1 MASSV
6 VEAKGV
12 SVGRKRERNLQDLA
26 IGQRLLHSI
35 GDTVLVALGF
45 DNSQWQIGLVIE
57 DEVGPLRFAA
67 FDFLAL
73 NDDATVG
80 ERDFFSH
87 LVDMVPA
94 SELDCRQ
101 YVLRANVTLGKRF
114 LIN

>member
-1 MASSV
+1 M
-6 VEAKGV
+6 
-12 SVGRKRERNLQDLA
+12 
-26 IGQRLLHSI
+26 
-35 GDTVLVALGF
+35 LVALGF
-45 DNSQWQIGLVIE
+45 DNSQRQIGLVIE
-57 DEVGPLRFAA
+57 DEVGPLSFAA

-94 SELDCRQ
+94 SGLDCRQ